1 MRELDVEI
9 PSQGLIETLRE
20 RIAELEDLEARGAAT
35 PDSCEILVD
44 PALFIAEGHDE
55 FLYGGLVPGHE
66 SAPSLGTAPS
76 SQRMAAESMMGPTT
90 IRNGKREAAAQGT
103 DLSHASLD

>member
-35 PDSCEILVD
+35 PDTCEMLVE
-44 PALFIAEGHDE
+44 L
-55 FLYGGLVPGHE
+55 HE
-66 SAPSLGTAPS
+66 LLDKLQT
-76 SQRMAAESMMGPTT
+76 M
-90 IRNGKREAAAQGT
+90 
-103 DLSHASLD
+103 LSEKAGRTSH

>member
-35 PDSCEILVD
+35 PDTCEMLVD
-44 PALFIAEGHDE
+44 LHELLDE
-55 FLYGGLVPGHE
+55 IY
-66 SAPSLGTAPS
+66 
-76 SQRMAAESMMGPTT
+76 RM
-90 IRNGKREAAAQGT
+90 
-103 DLSHASLD
+103 LSEQAGRTLH

>member
-35 PDSCEILVD
+35 PDTCEMLVE
-44 PALFIAEGHDE
+44 L
-55 FLYGGLVPGHE
+55 HE
-66 SAPSLGTAPS
+66 L
-76 SQRMAAESMMGPTT
+76 
-90 IRNGKREAAAQGT
+90 
-103 DLSHASLD
+103 